1 MHVRTALAP
10 LRVLA
15 SGGAFLGCLRLC
27 YTSLHYVNQV
37 AMPFVPSPLLPGGIV
52 TSLYPEGT
60 YSLNAARVHEPEV
73 YNLGDYTPGD
83 RIHTITNVHSPSF
96 DLYQARSPA
105 PATGAC
111 AILVPGGGN
120 RVLGVG
126 SCVDLVPTLGAFGVA
141 TVILRCRLRSDG
153 YDMSKDALQDTL
165 RCLQLVR
172 EHAEDWGLDPKR
184 IGVVGFSA
192 GATHSGSAA
201 TEYPAYDARTAAEL
215 GRAGGAPAAT
225 SRPDFVGLMFP
236 GPTLFETA
244 ESKALTDL
252 GFGRFAGM
260 TAAGAESQAA
270 LESQRELEIAER
282 NGPPTIPADVP
293 PSFLASPGPGDKIHA
308 AWALEFYSAML
319 FAGVPN
325 IELILCVLCIMYIM
339 RYVHRY
345 LHTNVTYTLY
355 GADTRKGCTGSCR
368 LALAGLER
376 GMLGF

>member
-1 MHVRTALAP
+1 
-10 LRVLA
+10 
-15 SGGAFLGCLRLC
+15 
-27 YTSLHYVNQV
+27 
-37 AMPFVPSPLLPGGIV
+37 MPFVPSPLLPGGIV

-60 YSLNAARVHEPEV
+60 CTLNAARVDEPEV
-73 YNLGDYTPGD
+73 YNLGNYAPGD

-96 DLYQARSPA
+96 ELYQARSPA
-105 PATGAC
+105 PITGTC

-165 RCLQLVR
+165 RCVQLVR
-172 EHAEDWGLDPKR
+172 ERAEEWGLDPKR

-201 TEYPAYDARTAAEL
+201 TEYPAYDARTATEL
-215 GRAGGAPAAT
+215 GGTPATT
-225 SRPDFVGLMFP
+225 SRPDFVGLLFP

-244 ESKALTDL
+244 ESKALTAL

-270 LESQRELEIAER
+270 LENQRELEIADR
-282 NGPPTIPADVP
+282 DGPPTIPADVP

-325 IELILCVLCIMYIM
+325 IELILYTPPPHNIDGTATYKFIVQQFSTYK
-339 RYVHRY
+339 
-345 LHTNVTYTLY
+345 NVRCGLY
-355 GADTRKGCTGSCR
+355 GAGTRKGCMGSCR
-368 LALAGLER
+368 RARAELALGT
-376 GMLGF
+376 LGF